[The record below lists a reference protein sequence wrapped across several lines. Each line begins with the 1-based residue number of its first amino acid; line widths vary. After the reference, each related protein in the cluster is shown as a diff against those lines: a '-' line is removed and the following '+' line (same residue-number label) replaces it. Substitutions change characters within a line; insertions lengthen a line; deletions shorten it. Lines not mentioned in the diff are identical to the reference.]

1 MKIENTELSKIVQQ
15 VGTPVYV
22 YSKQK
27 LTEQFSVFKKACEP
41 LKKSTICFAVKSN
54 SNPAVVKTLAQLG
67 AGADIVSGNELRLAL
82 HCGIPANKIVYSGV
96 GKTTEELSL
105 AISNEIKQI
114 NAESVAELE
123 TISELA
129 RNLKKH
135 IHVGIRINP
144 NVDAKT
150 HAKITTGLT
159 ENKFGIDFSVAKD
172 LFLRYANDE
181 YVDLS
186 GIEVHVGSQ
195 ILSLDPFVEMFE
207 KIKAMLA
214 VLKEQ
219 GTTIKTIDFGG
230 GIGVPYSADQQEMLP
245 FEYVEKLIS
254 CLGNDFDFVFEPG
267 RFISGNAGILATK
280 VLRTKTAGTKKF
292 AIVDAGMNDLMRPAL
307 YDAYH
312 HIVAD
317 KGGELTEK
325 YDVAGPVCE
334 SSDVFGT
341 DRALPKLQA
350 GDILA
355 ILTAGAYGA
364 VMGSSY
370 NFRPMAAE
378 VFVDGDQFKIV
389 RKRQSFE
396 EMMSVYSED
405 Q

>member
-1 MKIENTELSKIVQQ
+1 MKIENIELSKIVQQ

-105 AISNEIKQI
+105 AISQGIKQI

-129 RNLKKH
+129 KSLKKH

-172 LFLRYANDE
+172 LFLRYVTDK

-214 VLKEQ
+214 VLKQQ
-219 GTTIKTIDFGG
+219 GTNIKTIDFGG
-230 GIGVPYSADQQEMLP
+230 GIGVPYSADQTEMLP
-245 FEYVEKLIS
+245 FDYVEKLIS
-254 CLGNDFDFVFEPG
+254 ILGNDFDFVFEPG

-317 KGGELTEK
+317 KGGDLTEK
-325 YDVAGPVCE
+325 YDVAGPICE

-341 DRALPKLQA
+341 DRALPELKA

-355 ILTAGAYGA
+355 ILTAGAYGS
-364 VMGSSY
+364 VMGSTY
-370 NFRPMAAE
+370 NFRPMTAE
-378 VFVDGDQFKIV
+378 VFVDGDTFKVV

-396 EMMSVYSED
+396 EMMAVYSEG
-405 Q
+405 

>member
-1 MKIENTELSKIVQQ
+1 MKIENIELSKIVQQ

-129 RNLKKH
+129 RNLKQH

-172 LFLRYANDE
+172 LFLQYANDE

-254 CLGNDFDFVFEPG
+254 YLGNDFDFVFEPG

-280 VLRTKTAGTKKF
+280 VLRTKTAGTKQF

-355 ILTAGAYGA
+355 ILTAGAYGS

-378 VFVDGDQFKIV
+378 VFVDGDQFKVV

-405 Q
+405 